1 MTPASVPGFYFTDR
15 PNMQPLDV
23 FLPYLTPWV
32 GGCPVPL
39 AHQSL
44 VRSARSFC
52 EETNVITRMSEPV
65 ELVPGEAVYDI
76 DLDTDTDA
84 IRLLAAWLGATPLH
98 LPTVRDAR
106 SPLVSFSDLGAG
118 VIAQSGTPT
127 MASSEQAN
135 TVTLY
140 PPPGDTPLPKLTV
153 RVATRPKIT
162 ARSLDDAL
170 FTRWADAVVSGAVAI
185 IAALPGQPFSDLNQA
200 TIADARF
207 WRAVNKA
214 RIEAQRGDVGTSLRV
229 RNNPLV

>member
-1 MTPASVPGFYFTDR
+1 MTPAIAPGFYFPNR
-15 PNMQPLDV
+15 LNMQPLDT

-52 EETNVITRMSEPV
+52 EETNVVTRMCEPV
-65 ELVPGEAVYDI
+65 DLVLGESVYDI

-84 IRLLAAWLGATPLH
+84 IRVLSAWLGATPLR
-98 LPTVRDAR
+98 LPTMRDAR

-118 VIAQSGTPT
+118 VVAATGTPT
-127 MASSEQAN
+127 TVTSEQPN
-135 TVTLY
+135 TVTVY
-140 PPPGDTPLPKLTV
+140 PAPGDTPLPKLSLL
-153 RVATRPKIT
+153 VATRPKMA

-170 FTRWADAVVSGAVAI
+170 FNRWADGVVAGAVAI
-185 IAALPGQPFSDLNQA
+185 IAAVPGQPFTDLNQA
-200 TIADARF
+200 GVADARF

-214 RIEAQRGDVGTSLRV
+214 RIEARRGDVGTSLRV